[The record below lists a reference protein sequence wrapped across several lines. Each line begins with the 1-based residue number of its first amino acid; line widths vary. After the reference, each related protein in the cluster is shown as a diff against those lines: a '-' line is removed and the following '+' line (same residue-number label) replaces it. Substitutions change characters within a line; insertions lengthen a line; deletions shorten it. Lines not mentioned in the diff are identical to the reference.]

1 MPIQRPCLECRR
13 LTTSTTR
20 CPTCE
25 GKRQAIRNA
34 SREHYKGDY
43 PERARLVRET
53 ATHCYLCGLG
63 PIPGDPFQ
71 ADHVFGPDNDT
82 LAAAHRSCNIRKSND
97 ARRR

>member
-1 MPIQRPCLECRR
+1 MPIRRPCIDCRQ
-13 LTTSTTR
+13 LTTSITR

-53 ATHCYLCGLG
+53 ATHCWICGEG
-63 PIPGDPFQ
+63 PRLDDPWT
-71 ADHVFGPDNDT
+71 ADHVFGPDDPT
-82 LAAAHRSCNIRKSND
+82 LAPAHRSCNSSRAASQLRD
-97 ARRR
+97 